1 MKGHVKASHR
11 QKDRERARKRH
22 TVSAIGIDG
31 GAQRTC
37 RREGLP
43 ETEGDERV

>member
-1 MKGHVKASHR
+1 MKGHINASHR

-22 TVSAIGIDG
+22 TVSGIGMDD

-37 RREGLP
+37 RREGPP
-43 ETEGDERV
+43 EKGDEQV